1 MTARERL
8 APLAARLRAAL
19 ADEKQRVNLLV
30 CMGLPGLLL
39 LAVSSWLPAD
49 SSTQSS
55 APAAMTDR
63 TADYAAE
70 LETRLTALIS
80 RVEGAGKTAVMVT
93 LESGSESIYAT
104 DTDNDGSS
112 THVLLGSG
120 GVDGLVETVETP
132 RVLGVA
138 VVCEGGGS
146 AAVQILVSALVL
158 DMSGIGSNNITV
170 AKWHRPT
177 RGRNTM
183 KQLSA
188 KLKSRGATAVVL
200 TLALGA
206 AVYLNW
212 SFSREAP
219 PSLVVSD
226 TAGGAMETSAQ
237 AAEPITDPLVL
248 ETAAGADTQMMS
260 AEESANKNY
269 GEAQLVSVN
278 KDSGTEFFESARLT
292 RSKARDEALDT
303 LKKSLKDTKL
313 TSEEK
318 EQLTTQL
325 SDRISNITLE
335 TKLETLIKSKGFTD
349 CVVNLEGS
357 KANVT
362 VMTESDALNAEEVT
376 RIRDA
381 LLSQCKGL
389 TAQDITIVEV
399 K

>member
-30 CMGLPGLLL
+30 CMGLAGLLL

-49 SSTQSS
+49 SSTQSA
-55 APAAMTDR
+55 APAAMTDS

-93 LESGSESIYAT
+93 L
-104 DTDNDGSS
+104 
-112 THVLLGSG
+112 
-120 GVDGLVETVETP
+120 
-132 RVLGVA
+132 
-138 VVCEGGGS
+138 
-146 AAVQILVSALVL
+146 
-158 DMSGIGSNNITV
+158 
-170 AKWHRPT
+170 
-177 RGRNTM
+177 
-183 KQLSA
+183 
-188 KLKSRGATAVVL
+188 
-200 TLALGA
+200 
-206 AVYLNW
+206 
-212 SFSREAP
+212 
-219 PSLVVSD
+219 
-226 TAGGAMETSAQ
+226 
-237 AAEPITDPLVL
+237 
-248 ETAAGADTQMMS
+248 
-260 AEESANKNY
+260 
-269 GEAQLVSVN
+269 
-278 KDSGTEFFESARLT
+278 DSGTEFFESARLT

-362 VMTESDALNAEEVT
+362 VMTESDALTAEEVT

>member
-1 MTARERL
+1 
-8 APLAARLRAAL
+8 
-19 ADEKQRVNLLV
+19 
-30 CMGLPGLLL
+30 
-39 LAVSSWLPAD
+39 
-49 SSTQSS
+49 
-55 APAAMTDR
+55 
-63 TADYAAE
+63 
-70 LETRLTALIS
+70 
-80 RVEGAGKTAVMVT
+80 
-93 LESGSESIYAT
+93 
-104 DTDNDGSS
+104 
-112 THVLLGSG
+112 
-120 GVDGLVETVETP
+120 
-132 RVLGVA
+132 
-138 VVCEGGGS
+138 
-146 AAVQILVSALVL
+146 
-158 DMSGIGSNNITV
+158 
-170 AKWHRPT
+170 
-177 RGRNTM
+177 M

-226 TAGGAMETSAQ
+226 TAGEAVETSAQ
-237 AAEPITDPLVL
+237 AAEPITDP
-248 ETAAGADTQMMS
+248 TAAGADPQMMS
-260 AEESANKNY
+260 AEETANKNY

-362 VMTESDALNAEEVT
+362 VMTESDALTAEEVT

>member
-1 MTARERL
+1 
-8 APLAARLRAAL
+8 
-19 ADEKQRVNLLV
+19 
-30 CMGLPGLLL
+30 
-39 LAVSSWLPAD
+39 
-49 SSTQSS
+49 
-55 APAAMTDR
+55 
-63 TADYAAE
+63 
-70 LETRLTALIS
+70 
-80 RVEGAGKTAVMVT
+80 
-93 LESGSESIYAT
+93 
-104 DTDNDGSS
+104 
-112 THVLLGSG
+112 
-120 GVDGLVETVETP
+120 
-132 RVLGVA
+132 
-138 VVCEGGGS
+138 
-146 AAVQILVSALVL
+146 
-158 DMSGIGSNNITV
+158 
-170 AKWHRPT
+170 
-177 RGRNTM
+177 M

-188 KLKSRGATAVVL
+188 KLKSRVL

-219 PSLVVSD
+219 PSLGVSD
-226 TAGGAMETSAQ
+226 TAGEAVETSAQ

-260 AEESANKNY
+260 AEETANKNY

-349 CVVNLEGS
+349 CVVDLEGS

-362 VMTESDALNAEEVT
+362 VMTESDALTAEEVT

-381 LLSQCKGL
+381 LLSQCKDL